1 MKCYGQVIISWV
13 AASENLSEFYPRKY
27 VHTTYVLAK
36 QFQSKG
42 SDGIYLHHMY
52 VISCEVV
59 LLFESAEFLS
69 SPSLMVSFYHDIQ
82 MAPPIC
88 CMCDGKASQS
98 CRRRHRR
105 RIAAIVTSQSMQ
117 C

>member
-1 MKCYGQVIISWV
+1 MPKMIHKPWMVS
-13 AASENLSEFYPRKY
+13 SMY
-27 VHTTYVLAK
+27 VCIANRSH
-36 QFQSKG
+36 SKG
-42 SDGIYLHHMY
+42 GGGIYLHHIDMY

-88 CMCDGKASQS
+88 CTCDGKASQS
-98 CRRRHRR
+98 CCRRRR

>member
-1 MKCYGQVIISWV
+1 M
-13 AASENLSEFYPRKY
+13 
-27 VHTTYVLAK
+27 YVLAK
-36 QFQSKG
+36 QFSSLKTALE
-42 SDGIYLHHMY
+42 SMYLHHMY

-98 CRRRHRR
+98 CRRRRL
-105 RIAAIVTSQSMQ
+105 IAAIVTSQSMQ

>member
-1 MKCYGQVIISWV
+1 M
-13 AASENLSEFYPRKY
+13 
-27 VHTTYVLAK
+27 YVLAK
-36 QFQSKG
+36 QFSSLKAAVE
-42 SDGIYLHHMY
+42 SRYLHHMY

-88 CMCDGKASQS
+88 CMCDGKATSQS

-105 RIAAIVTSQSMQ
+105 RHLIAAIVTSQSMQ

>member
-1 MKCYGQVIISWV
+1 MKYYGQVLLGWV
-13 AASENLSEFYPRKY
+13 AAIENVRVLPSQIC
-27 VHTTYVLAK
+27 TYVLAK

-42 SDGIYLHHMY
+42 GGGIYLHHMY

-88 CMCDGKASQS
+88 CMCDGEASQS

-105 RIAAIVTSQSMQ
+105 RIAAIVTSHSMQ

>member
-1 MKCYGQVIISWV
+1 MLRPSNYRLGSCKSFTL
-13 AASENLSEFYPRKY
+13 ANMY
-27 VHTTYVLAK
+27 VSTSKTIL
-36 QFQSKG
+36 QSKG
-42 SDGIYLHHMY
+42 SGGIYLHHMY

-98 CRRRHRR
+98 CRRHRR
-105 RIAAIVTSQSMQ
+105 RLITAIVTSQSMQ

>member
-1 MKCYGQVIISWV
+1 M
-13 AASENLSEFYPRKY
+13 
-27 VHTTYVLAK
+27 YVLAK

-42 SDGIYLHHMY
+42 SGGIYLHHMY

-98 CRRRHRR
+98 CRRHRR
-105 RIAAIVTSQSMQ
+105 RLIAAIVTSQSMQ

>member
-1 MKCYGQVIISWV
+1 MESM
-13 AASENLSEFYPRKY
+13 
-27 VHTTYVLAK
+27 
-36 QFQSKG
+36 
-42 SDGIYLHHMY
+42 YLHHMY

-98 CRRRHRR
+98 CHRRRRHHCR
-105 RIAAIVTSQSMQ
+105 RIAAIVTSQSMEAAVLRWVPASFAYNASR
-117 C
+117 